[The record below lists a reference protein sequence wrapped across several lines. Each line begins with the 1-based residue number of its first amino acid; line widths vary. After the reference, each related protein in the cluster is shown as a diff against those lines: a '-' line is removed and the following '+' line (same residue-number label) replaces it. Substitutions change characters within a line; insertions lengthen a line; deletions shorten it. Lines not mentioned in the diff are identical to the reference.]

1 MNHISITTLE
11 APELDIYARLSEGQ
25 LFHYNEPKEGL
36 FIAESP
42 KVIGRALDAG
52 YEPVSFL
59 MEERHI
65 ETEGP
70 DSCKDVE
77 ELTEKVLH
85 EARVFI
91 TPGFIFGSNG
101 ARYIRISLCCKD
113 NKLAEALERIKRIK
127 NK

>member
-65 ETEGP
+65 ETEGGRFWN
-70 DSCKDVE
+70 
-77 ELTEKVLH
+77 
-85 EARVFI
+85 ARCV
-91 TPGFIFGSNG
+91 
-101 ARYIRISLCCKD
+101 RECLCLRHHLMC
-113 NKLAEALERIKRIK
+113 
-127 NK
+127 

>member
-59 MEERHI
+59 MEERPSSRQKGGRFW
-65 ETEGP
+65 ERPVCAGVP
-70 DSCKDVE
+70 
-77 ELTEKVLH
+77 VLRH
-85 EARVFI
+85 H
-91 TPGFIFGSNG
+91 
-101 ARYIRISLCCKD
+101 LMC
-113 NKLAEALERIKRIK
+113 
-127 NK
+127 

>member
-52 YEPVSFL
+52 YEPGGRFWNARCVRECLCLRHHL
-59 MEERHI
+59 M
-65 ETEGP
+65 
-70 DSCKDVE
+70 C
-77 ELTEKVLH
+77 
-85 EARVFI
+85 
-91 TPGFIFGSNG
+91 
-101 ARYIRISLCCKD
+101 
-113 NKLAEALERIKRIK
+113 
-127 NK
+127 

>member
-59 MEERHI
+59 MKNAISRQKGGRFWNARCVRECLCLRHQLM
-65 ETEGP
+65 
-70 DSCKDVE
+70 C
-77 ELTEKVLH
+77 
-85 EARVFI
+85 
-91 TPGFIFGSNG
+91 
-101 ARYIRISLCCKD
+101 
-113 NKLAEALERIKRIK
+113 
-127 NK
+127 